1 MTALIQFV
9 VLRSDENWIVQSRG
23 LERLFGDE
31 AAAVRCAIE
40 LASESG
46 KNGNPAVVL
55 LRGEGN
61 VFTPVWTYGKDPYP
75 HTQPIADDSMN
86 RPDLPAATTPSVGE

>member
-1 MTALIQFV
+1 MTSPIQFV
-9 VLRSDENWIVQSRG
+9 VLRRNENWVVQSRD

-40 LASESG
+40 LANESG
-46 KNGNPAVVL
+46 KNGKPAVVL

-75 HTQPIADDSMN
+75 PTQPIADASIE
-86 RPDLPAATTPSVGE
+86 RPDPSAATAPSLGE